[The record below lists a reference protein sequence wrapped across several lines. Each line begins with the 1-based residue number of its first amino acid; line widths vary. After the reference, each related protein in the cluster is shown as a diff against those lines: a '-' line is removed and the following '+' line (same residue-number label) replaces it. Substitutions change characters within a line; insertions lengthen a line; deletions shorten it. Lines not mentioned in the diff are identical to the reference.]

1 LLNAE
6 LSRSS
11 LDLIGLDLSFRHVRL
26 SCRSGILAD
35 TSVISECGKVFSPG
49 RCRQLLMPIAR
60 FDAGGNLKNGELFVF
75 LHGYQIVV
83 LHINAV
89 LAGEAFMCSL
99 D

>member
-1 LLNAE
+1 V
-6 LSRSS
+6 
-11 LDLIGLDLSFRHVRL
+11 SFP
-26 SCRSGILAD
+26 SAAS
-35 TSVISECGKVFSPG
+35 VFSPG

-89 LAGEAFMCSL
+89 LMGEAFMCSL